1 MKLISM
7 TKVMICAGEASG
19 DLHGAS
25 VADALK
31 TMTTGLELLGMG
43 GSQMRSAGV
52 EIVYDIADIGVMGF
66 VEVIWNLPRFFRLRD
81 FLSEVMDQRRPDV
94 LVLIDYGGFNMAL
107 AAAAKKKN
115 IPVVYY
121 ICPKAWVWGKWR
133 AKAIAGWVEKVAAI
147 FPFEAE
153 IYKAAGAS
161 VAFVG
166 HPLVD
171 IVKPS
176 MDKAEAYQYFGANAT
191 RPICLLLPGSRFQE
205 VESLLELMLAS
216 AKKVQQQL
224 PDCQFFLPVAP
235 TIPLERIESVVKASG
250 VPVIFTRNSTYN
262 LMQIADCA
270 IAASGTVTLEAAL
283 MELPSVIVYRVK
295 TATYWLIRMVANV
308 SHVGLPNIVTGR
320 RILPELIQNE
330 ATAENVSEA
339 TLKMMINPEYRA
351 QVRSDLKE
359 VRASLGEPG
368 AVRRVAR
375 IVLDVAAGVKK

>member
-1 MKLISM
+1 M

-25 VADALK
+25 VADDLK
-31 TMTTGLELLGMG
+31 TLDPQIELLGMG
-43 GSQMRSAGV
+43 GSHMRTAGV
-52 EIVYDIADIGVMGF
+52 DIVYDIADIGVMGF
-66 VEVIWNLPRFFRLRD
+66 VEIVWNLSKFFRLRD
-81 FLSEVMDQRRPDV
+81 YLSKVMDVRRPDV
-94 LVLIDYGGFNMAL
+94 VLLIDYGGFNMAL
-107 AAAAKKKN
+107 ASVAKKKN

-153 IYKAAGAS
+153 IYREAGAS
-161 VAFVG
+161 VEFVG
-166 HPLVD
+166 HPLLD
-171 IVKPS
+171 IVHPS
-176 MDKAEAYQYFGANAT
+176 MDRAAAYRYFGADPQ
-191 RPICLLLPGSRFQE
+191 RPLLLLLPGSRYQE

-216 AKKVQQQL
+216 ARKVQQQI

-250 VPVIFTRNSTYN
+250 VPIVFTRNSTYN

-295 TATYWLIRMVANV
+295 TATYWLIRLVADV

-330 ATAENVSEA
+330 ATAANVSQA
-339 TLKMMINPEYRA
+339 ALRLMQDSAVRK
-351 QVRSDLKE
+351 QVKADLQE
-359 VRASLGEPG
+359 VRVKLGGSG
-368 AVRRVAR
+368 AVLRVAK
-375 IVLDVAAGVKK
+375 IVMDVAARRKS

>member
-1 MKLISM
+1 M

-25 VADALK
+25 VADDLK
-31 TMTTGLELLGMG
+31 TLDPQIELLGMG
-43 GSQMRSAGV
+43 GSHMRTAGV
-52 EIVYDIADIGVMGF
+52 DIVYDIADIGVMGF
-66 VEVIWNLPRFFRLRD
+66 VEILWNLPKFFRLRD
-81 FLSEVMDQRRPDV
+81 YLSKVMDARRPDV
-94 LVLIDYGGFNMAL
+94 VLLIDYGGFNMAL
-107 AAAAKKKN
+107 ASVAKKKN

-153 IYKAAGAS
+153 IYREAGAS
-161 VAFVG
+161 VEFVG
-166 HPLVD
+166 HPLLD
-171 IVKPS
+171 IVHPS
-176 MDKAEAYQYFGANAT
+176 MDREAAYRYFGADPQ
-191 RPICLLLPGSRFQE
+191 RPLLLLLPGSRYQE

-216 AKKVQQQL
+216 ARKVQQQI

-250 VPVIFTRNSTYN
+250 VPVFFTRNSTYN

-295 TATYWLIRMVANV
+295 TATYWLIRIVANV

-320 RILPELIQNE
+320 RILPELIQDE
-330 ATAENVSEA
+330 ATSANVSQA
-339 TLKMMINPEYRA
+339 ALRLLQDPA
-351 QVRSDLKE
+351 VREQARTDIKE
-359 VRASLGEPG
+359 VRAKLGQPG
-368 AVRRVAR
+368 AVLRVAK
-375 IVLDVAAGVKK
+375 IVMDVAAGRKL

>member
-1 MKLISM
+1 M

-25 VADALK
+25 VADDLK
-31 TMTTGLELLGMG
+31 TLDPQIELLGMG
-43 GSQMRSAGV
+43 GSHMRTAGV
-52 EIVYDIADIGVMGF
+52 DIVYDIADIGVMGF
-66 VEVIWNLPRFFRLRD
+66 VEILRNLPNFFRLRD
-81 FLSEVMDQRRPDV
+81 FLSKVMDDRQPDV
-94 LVLIDYGGFNMAL
+94 ILLIDYGGFNMAL
-107 AAAAKKKN
+107 ASVAKKKN

-153 IYKAAGAS
+153 IYRAAGAS
-161 VAFVG
+161 VEFVG
-166 HPLVD
+166 HPLLD
-171 IVKPS
+171 IVHPS
-176 MDKAEAYQYFGANAT
+176 MDREAAYRYFGADPQ
-191 RPICLLLPGSRFQE
+191 RPLLLLLPGSRYQE
-205 VESLLELMLAS
+205 VESLLALMLTS
-216 AKKVQQQL
+216 ARKVQEQI
-224 PDCQFFLPVAP
+224 PDCQFFLPVAT

-250 VPVIFTRNSTYN
+250 VPVVFTRNSTYN

-295 TATYWLIRMVANV
+295 TATYWLIRIVANV

-330 ATAENVSEA
+330 ATSANVSQA
-339 TLKMMINPEYRA
+339 ALRLLQDPA
-351 QVRSDLKE
+351 VREQARIDIKE
-359 VRASLGEPG
+359 VRAKLGQPG
-368 AVRRVAR
+368 AVLRVAK
-375 IVLDVAAGVKK
+375 IVMDVAAGRKS

>member
-1 MKLISM
+1 MA
-7 TKVMICAGEASG
+7 KVMICAGEASG

-25 VADALK
+25 VAEALK
-31 TMTTGLELLGMG
+31 TMTPDLELLGMG
-43 GSQMRSAGV
+43 GSQMRSVGV
-52 EIVYDIADIGVMGF
+52 EIVYDIADIGVMGL
-66 VEVIWNLPRFFRLRD
+66 VEVLWKLPRFFRLRD
-81 FLSEVMDQRRPDV
+81 YLSEVMDKRKPDV
-94 LVLIDYGGFNMAL
+94 IVLIDYGGFNMAL

-133 AKAIAGWVEKVAAI
+133 AKAIAGWVEKIAAI

-153 IYKAAGAS
+153 IYKEAGAS
-161 VAFVG
+161 VEFVG

-176 MDKAEAYQYFGANAT
+176 MDREAAYKYFGAD
-191 RPICLLLPGSRFQE
+191 PQKPLLLLLPGSRYQE
-205 VESLLELMLAS
+205 VESLLELMLA
-216 AKKVQQQL
+216 AAHKVRQQL
-224 PDCQFFLPVAP
+224 PDCQFYLPVAS

-295 TATYWLIRMVANV
+295 TATYWLIRLVANV
-308 SHVGLPNIVTGR
+308 SHVGLPNIVIGR
-320 RILPELIQNE
+320 RILPELIQDE
-330 ATAENVSEA
+330 ATADNVSEA
-339 TLKMMINPEYRA
+339 ALRFMTHPETREK
-351 QVRSDLKE
+351 VRLDLKE

-375 IVLDVAAGVKK
+375 IVLDVAAGVKA

>member
-1 MKLISM
+1 M

-25 VADALK
+25 VADDLK
-31 TMTTGLELLGMG
+31 TLDPQIELLGMG
-43 GSQMRSAGV
+43 GSHMRTAGV
-52 EIVYDIADIGVMGF
+52 DIVYDIADIGVMGF
-66 VEVIWNLPRFFRLRD
+66 VEILRNLPNFFRLRD
-81 FLSEVMDQRRPDV
+81 FLSKVMDDRQPDV
-94 LVLIDYGGFNMAL
+94 ILLIDYGGFNMAL
-107 AAAAKKKN
+107 ASVAKKKN

-153 IYKAAGAS
+153 IYRAAGAS
-161 VAFVG
+161 VEFVG
-166 HPLVD
+166 HPLLD
-171 IVKPS
+171 IVHPS
-176 MDKAEAYQYFGANAT
+176 MDREAACRYFGADPQ
-191 RPICLLLPGSRFQE
+191 RPLLLLLPGSRYQE
-205 VESLLELMLAS
+205 VESLLELMLTS
-216 AKKVQQQL
+216 ARKVQEQI
-224 PDCQFFLPVAP
+224 PDCQFFLPVAT

-250 VPVIFTRNSTYN
+250 VPVVFTRNSTYN

-295 TATYWLIRMVANV
+295 TATYWLIRIVANV

-330 ATAENVSEA
+330 ATSANVSQA
-339 TLKMMINPEYRA
+339 ALRLLQDPA
-351 QVRSDLKE
+351 VREQARIDIKE
-359 VRASLGEPG
+359 VRAKLGQPG
-368 AVRRVAR
+368 AVLRVAK
-375 IVLDVAAGVKK
+375 IVMDVAAGRKS

>member
-1 MKLISM
+1 M

-25 VADALK
+25 VADDLK
-31 TMTTGLELLGMG
+31 TLDPQIELLGMG
-43 GSQMRSAGV
+43 GSHMRTAGV
-52 EIVYDIADIGVMGF
+52 DIVYDIADIGVMGF
-66 VEVIWNLPRFFRLRD
+66 VEILWNLPKFFRLRD
-81 FLSEVMDQRRPDV
+81 YLSKVMDARRPDV
-94 LVLIDYGGFNMAL
+94 ILLIDYGGFNMAL
-107 AAAAKKKN
+107 ASVAKKKN

-153 IYKAAGAS
+153 IYREAGAS
-161 VAFVG
+161 VEFVG
-166 HPLVD
+166 HPLLD
-171 IVKPS
+171 IVHPS
-176 MDKAEAYQYFGANAT
+176 MDREAAYRYFGADPQ
-191 RPICLLLPGSRFQE
+191 RPLLLLLPGSRYQE

-216 AKKVQQQL
+216 ARKVQQQI

-250 VPVIFTRNSTYN
+250 VPVVFTRNSTYN

-295 TATYWLIRMVANV
+295 TATYWLIRIVANV

-320 RILPELIQNE
+320 RILPELIQDE
-330 ATAENVSEA
+330 ATSANVSQA
-339 TLKMMINPEYRA
+339 ALRLMQDPA
-351 QVRSDLKE
+351 VREQARTDIKE
-359 VRASLGEPG
+359 VRVKLGQPG
-368 AVRRVAR
+368 AVLRVAK
-375 IVLDVAAGVKK
+375 IVMDVAAGRKS